1 METAVNA
8 DAAVPAP
15 TSTAGRPVPTRQT
28 LILALLL
35 MGQFMSLLDNTI
47 VNVAMRTISADL
59 HASGAQL
66 QLIVSGYT
74 VSYAV
79 LLITG
84 ARLGTLLG
92 RKRLFLS
99 GLAIFTLSSLAC
111 GLAPNAT
118 VLVLMRF
125 AQGIGAAAMVPQVLS
140 TINTSFT
147 GPERSRALGGYSAV
161 IALGAVCGQV
171 LGGILVSADI
181 AGSGWRPIFLVN
193 VPIGVVLSA
202 LVSKLVPDD
211 RPAGGRRLDVAGLL
225 LAVPAV
231 LLIVLPLVLG
241 HEYGWPLWCIGA
253 IAAGVI
259 LAGVFVAV
267 ERRILA
273 GGGDPL
279 LDVRVVRIPG
289 LGAGLIT
296 VGGVMA
302 AYGGSM
308 FALSLH
314 LQEGLG
320 DSALRAGLIF
330 APAALLFGAASLYW
344 RRIPAAAHHT
354 LSAAGL
360 IGAAVSVAGLAA
372 LLHGGSDGGA
382 GLWLVLMG
390 WGLAQG
396 VAFGS
401 LMAHA
406 LAEVPPERAADASGL
421 LTTTT
426 QLGNA
431 LGTAVFGS
439 IFLSLDATG
448 ARLDSAHAFADTWWT
463 IAAVFAL
470 CSIGGALLGRSVLRL
485 RRAAAV

>member
-1 METAVNA
+1 MTTANAGSRVETAVNA

-193 VPIGVVLSA
+193 VPIGVVL
-202 LVSKLVPDD
+202 
-211 RPAGGRRLDVAGLL
+211 
-225 LAVPAV
+225 
-231 LLIVLPLVLG
+231 
-241 HEYGWPLWCIGA
+241 
-253 IAAGVI
+253 
-259 LAGVFVAV
+259 
-267 ERRILA
+267 
-273 GGGDPL
+273 
-279 LDVRVVRIPG
+279 
-289 LGAGLIT
+289 
-296 VGGVMA
+296 
-302 AYGGSM
+302 
-308 FALSLH
+308 
-314 LQEGLG
+314 
-320 DSALRAGLIF
+320 
-330 APAALLFGAASLYW
+330 
-344 RRIPAAAHHT
+344 
-354 LSAAGL
+354 
-360 IGAAVSVAGLAA
+360 
-372 LLHGGSDGGA
+372 
-382 GLWLVLMG
+382 
-390 WGLAQG
+390 
-396 VAFGS
+396 
-401 LMAHA
+401 
-406 LAEVPPERAADASGL
+406 
-421 LTTTT
+421 
-426 QLGNA
+426 
-431 LGTAVFGS
+431 
-439 IFLSLDATG
+439 
-448 ARLDSAHAFADTWWT
+448 
-463 IAAVFAL
+463 FAL